1 MRNGKLIGTYKIEE
15 STTTKEIVELML
27 GRTFEE
33 AYKREEIPVGDT
45 VFETKNLSEIDG
57 RVNDINLYVKKGEI
71 LGIAGLVGAGKSEL
85 CKTLFGAYR
94 STGKIVLNGKE
105 LNLKNPAS
113 AVKNKLAL
121 VPEERRK
128 EGVLVEESVSFN
140 LSAASLEKFCNFSFI
155 DKKKVKENAKNYI
168 KSLNVST
175 PSINQLVKKLSGGN
189 QQKVA
194 VGKWLAADCEV
205 YIFDEPT
212 KGVDVG
218 AKQDIFNLIHEIA
231 KRGNAVIYAT
241 CENQELLALTDRIYV
256 MYNGGISAELVT
268 KDTNED
274 EIMYYSVG
282 GKQTQGEVV

>member
-1 MRNGKLIGTYKIEE
+1 LIGTYPIDE

-33 AYKREEIPVGDT
+33 AYKREEIPIGDT
-45 VFETKNLSEIDG
+45 IFKTENLSEING
-57 RVNDINLYVKKGEI
+57 RINDINLHVRKGEI

-85 CKTLFGAYR
+85 CKTLFGAYK

-105 LNLKNPAS
+105 LNLKNPAL
-113 AVKNKLAL
+113 AVKNKIAL

-140 LSAASLEKFCNFSFI
+140 LSAASLEKFCKLSFI
-155 DKKKVKENAKNYI
+155 DKKKVTDNAKSYI
-168 KSLNVST
+168 HSLNVST
-175 PSINQLVKKLSGGN
+175 PNPRQLVKKLSGGN

-194 VGKWLAADCEV
+194 VGKWLAADCKL

-218 AKQDIFNLIHEIA
+218 AKQDIFDLIHEIA
-231 KRGNAVIYAT
+231 KKGNAVIYAT

-268 KDTNED
+268 KNTNED
-274 EIMYYSVG
+274 EIMFYSVG
-282 GKQTQGEVV
+282 GKQSQEEVV

>member
-1 MRNGKLIGTYKIEE
+1 M
-15 STTTKEIVELML
+15 
-27 GRTFEE
+27 
-33 AYKREEIPVGDT
+33 
-45 VFETKNLSEIDG
+45 
-57 RVNDINLYVKKGEI
+57 
-71 LGIAGLVGAGKSEL
+71 
-85 CKTLFGAYR
+85 
-94 STGKIVLNGKE
+94 
-105 LNLKNPAS
+105 
-113 AVKNKLAL
+113 
-121 VPEERRK
+121 
-128 EGVLVEESVSFN
+128 EESVSFN

-175 PSINQLVKKLSGGN
+175 PSINQPVKKLSGGN

>member
-256 MYNGGISAELVT
+256 MYNGGIDAELVT